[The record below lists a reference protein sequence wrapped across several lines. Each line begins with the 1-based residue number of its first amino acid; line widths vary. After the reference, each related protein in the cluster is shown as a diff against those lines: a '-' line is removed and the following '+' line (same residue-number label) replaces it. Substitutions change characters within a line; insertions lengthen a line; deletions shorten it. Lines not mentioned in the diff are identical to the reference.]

1 VKQLLA
7 YLSTRLP
14 QLLYGALERAK
25 ELFKKEKKWLLQ
37 QEQMQVRQ
45 PAMLKLS
52 WEQLRKH
59 LSLVAITAMT
69 GPSGK

>member
-1 VKQLLA
+1 MLQ
-7 YLSTRLP
+7 
-14 QLLYGALERAK
+14 QLLYGALERTK
-25 ELFKKEKKWLLQ
+25 ELLKIEKKWRLQ
-37 QEQMQVRQ
+37 QERMQVQQ

-52 WEQLRKH
+52 RERLRKR